1 MTMMASLISSIL
13 LMIIAF
19 AAFNQCICMIEC
31 TDDQPKAWIDPH
43 DIGFSDKRTPNSNAL
58 QKKNSLIRF

>member
-1 MTMMASLISSIL
+1 MMASLISSIL

-31 TDDQPKAWIDPH
+31 TDDQRKAWIDPH
-43 DIGFSDKRTPNSNAL
+43 DIDFSDKRTPNSNAL